1 MNKNIIKLFAILVMC
16 FVFVGVLVA
25 CGAKNEDNQAE
36 DCGVCSAQCD
46 CRNLQGIQG
55 IQGEAGENGKTPEI
69 GANGNW
75 FIGGEDTGVPAR
87 AESLADCENH
97 DWDSEPLR
105 AHTITSTGVN
115 ILICKDCGDAAFEYL
130 NHSYTAVV
138 TAPTCTAEGY
148 TTYSCACGDVYVADT
163 VAKLPHDYSAVVT
176 APTCTSTGYT
186 TYTCACG
193 DTYVANETAK
203 LPHSYNSV
211 VTAPDCF
218 NPGYTTHTCSVC
230 GDTYVDAHTNKLVHT
245 PAVPFDIENPDPTV
259 WHEADR
265 EDNIHPCNTEK
276 VYATNCIYC
285 NIELFETGKAP
296 GHTWGNW
303 SKAHNET
310 NVCDCEWN
318 VYIRE
323 CSVCFEKEASS
334 DPDVIG
340 DAYKVGHVYEGWKV
354 AVAPKAD
361 AKGELVNNCVNCSC
375 CPKTQE
381 LDALNENADD
391 YTVEVTPAKCEEN
404 GKTVYTYSIEGKS
417 FSFEVVIPATGHTY
431 GANSTVE
438 VVKVPTVNEKG
449 SATITCETCGKAM
462 TIDLPKIEEGNNDYL
477 LDVDPNNCEAKYIYI
492 IEFNGNKIEVSFNIV
507 GKYIHVAHTTEPT
520 YEVEG
525 ENYIYTVYRCT
536 RCNDWVVIDAKP
548 YN

>member
-115 ILICKDCGDAAFEYL
+115 ILICKDCGDAAFEYI

-163 VAKLPHDYSAVVT
+163 VAKV
-176 APTCTSTGYT
+176 
-186 TYTCACG
+186 
-193 DTYVANETAK
+193 
-203 LPHSYNSV
+203 PHSYVAV
-211 VTAPDCF
+211 VTAPDCY
-218 NPGYTTHTCSVC
+218 NQGYTTHTCSVC
-230 GDTYVDAHTNKLVHT
+230 GDSYVDSYTAKLGHAA
-245 PAVPFDIENPDPTV
+245 AVPFDANNVDTRV

-265 EDNIHPCNTEK
+265 EDDINPCTTEP
-276 VYATNCIYC
+276 VYGADCVRCGLEI
-285 NIELFETGKAP
+285 FETGIAP
-296 GHTWGNW
+296 GHKYGAWE
-303 SKAHNET
+303 KAHNET
-310 NVCDCEWN
+310 NICDCEWN
-318 VYIRE
+318 VYIKE
-323 CSVCFEKEASS
+323 CTVCFDKQVSS
-334 DPDVIG
+334 DPAEIG
-340 DAYKVGHVYEGWKV
+340 NAYQVGHEYLGWKESKKPT
-354 AVAPKAD
+354 ATTE
-361 AKGELVNNCVNCSC
+361 GELVNNCKNCSC
-375 CPKTQE
+375 CPKVQVLPVLSATST
-381 LDALNENADD
+381 D
-391 YTVEVTPAKCEEN
+391 YVVTTVAAECEKN
-404 GKTVYTYSIEGKS
+404 GTITYTYTIDGATFNYYESI
-417 FSFEVVIPATGHTY
+417 PMTGHTY
-431 GANSTVE
+431 SANSTVE
-438 VVKVPTVNEKG
+438 VIKLPTDAEEG
-449 SATITCETCGKAM
+449 TATIACDKCGATKS
-462 TIDLPKIEEGNNDYL
+462 IVLPKLEQGAYVVAPDA
-477 LDVDPNNCEAKYIYI
+477 NNCEAQYTHI
-492 IEFNGNKIEVSFNIV
+492 IEINGHKIEVSFNIV
-507 GKYIHVAHTTEPT
+507 GSYIHVEHTTEPT

-525 ENYIYTVYRCT
+525 EYFIYTVYRCT
-536 RCNDWVVIDAKP
+536 RCNEWVVINAVP